1 MNRIIVVLVLVGIAA
16 LLGSPSLYY
25 RLKTAAKAQPS
36 PSPVVVTDNKI
47 VVASPSPSPTLSVE
61 PTPYPT
67 PIDVPLYVW
76 FNYKHQKANQTE
88 WLFYFSYNE
97 GKAEGSSMLVK
108 CKLNKEFVKGLIDK
122 AAVIEVR
129 VASSKCRKIEP

>member
-1 MNRIIVVLVLVGIAA
+1 MIVFAGIAA
-16 LLGSPSLYY
+16 LLGSSSFYQ
-25 RLKTAAKAQPS
+25 RLRSVTKAQPS
-36 PSPVVVTDNKI
+36 PSPVVT
-47 VVASPSPSPTLSVE
+47 ASPSPLPSPSPSPSPYIE

-76 FNYKHQKANQTE
+76 FNYKYQKANQTE

-122 AAVIEVR
+122 EAVIEVK